1 MAEDQNVQLLVME
14 VFSLTRPLA
23 ALWSES
29 LRGRVMEQV
38 KKMAA
43 AQ

>member
-1 MAEDQNVQLLVME
+1 VQLLVME
-14 VFSLTRPLA
+14 VFSLTRPRA